1 MFKWDGYNCETMMDE
16 SGLAVIFSN
25 PATTHCR
32 CEKPNF
38 LVRKYDK
45 EETL

>member
-25 PATTHCR
+25 PATTQM
-32 CEKPNF
+32 
-38 LVRKYDK
+38 
-45 EETL
+45 